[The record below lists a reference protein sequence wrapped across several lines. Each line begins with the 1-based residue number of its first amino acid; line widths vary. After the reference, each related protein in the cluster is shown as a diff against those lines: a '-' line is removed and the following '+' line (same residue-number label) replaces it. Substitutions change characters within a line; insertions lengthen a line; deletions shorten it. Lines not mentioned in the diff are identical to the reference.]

1 MAQRRPATVTLRM
14 SPALR
19 DALHTSAA
27 AAGCSLN
34 AYALQ
39 VLASAAGDAARFR
52 GARDEAGDDPRD
64 LERDRCGNPLDPKAR
79 WAHVTACSQFAEAT
93 AAESD
98 WGVAGALVRKYDQE
112 DPAFFVQ
119 WLAGVRGE

>member
-1 MAQRRPATVTLRM
+1 MTQRRPATVTLRM

-19 DALHTSAA
+19 DALHTAA
-27 AAGCSLN
+27 AEAGCSLN

-52 GARDEAGDDPRD
+52 GGRDEAGDNPRD
-64 LERDRCGNPLDPKAR
+64 LERDHLGNPLDPKAR
-79 WAHVTACSQFAEAT
+79 WAHVTARSKFAEVT
-93 AAESD
+93 AEESD
-98 WGVAGALVRKYDQE
+98 WAVAGALVRKYDQE
-112 DPAFFVQ
+112 DPGFFVE